1 MKRILIGSAVIV
13 LMIVTAV
20 LFLMGKKRK
29 ITIIF
34 NDEPLGIGV

>member
-1 MKRILIGSAVIV
+1 MKKTLVASAVLIV
-13 LMIVTAV
+13 MVVTAV

-29 ITIIF
+29 ITVIF

>member
-1 MKRILIGSAVIV
+1 MKKILVVSAVLIV
-13 LMIVTAV
+13 MVVTAV

-29 ITIIF
+29 ITVIF